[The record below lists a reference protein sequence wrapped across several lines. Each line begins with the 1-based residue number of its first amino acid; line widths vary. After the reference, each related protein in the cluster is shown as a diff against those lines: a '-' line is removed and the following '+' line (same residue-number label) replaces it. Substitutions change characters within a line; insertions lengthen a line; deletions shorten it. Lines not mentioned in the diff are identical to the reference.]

1 MNYRLVLPQLSLFLV
16 NRQMH
21 EEAYRVFY
29 SQTIC
34 LFPTHG
40 RFFHTKK
47 PLLLRLSTR
56 YRSALN
62 SMELRIGPGW
72 SAPPR
77 GQKITPELGLVE
89 CTSLRILRVFVECDP
104 SEQVFAGFRGRNATE
119 DTYKDFCLD
128 LLAGIY
134 DRVPSLAVV
143 ELDAYPAVKKNS
155 PMIMALQRQVRQY
168 GKVLHWG
175 PLRGW
180 TKGIDEPGL
189 IGLEQFMTNMD
200 ISDTIRLVGVQA

>member
-1 MNYRLVLPQLSLFLV
+1 MNYRLILPRLSLFLV
-16 NRQMH
+16 NHQMH

-29 SQTIC
+29 SQTVR

-56 YRSALN
+56 YRRSIN
-62 SMELRIGPGW
+62 SMELRLGPGW

-89 CTSLRILRVFVECDP
+89 CRNLKILRIFVECDP
-104 SEQVFAGFRGRNATE
+104 SEQVFAGFRGKNATE
-119 DTYKDFCLD
+119 DTYKNFCLD

-134 DRVPSLAVV
+134 ERVPSLEVM
-143 ELDAYPAVKKNS
+143 ELDAFPAVKRDS
-155 PMIMALQRQVRQY
+155 PMILALQWQARQH
-168 GKVLHWG
+168 GKTLVWG

-180 TKGIDEPGL
+180 ANPVDQPVL
-189 IGLEQFMTNMD
+189 GLEQLMVNMSLSASPRFVD
-200 ISDTIRLVGVQA
+200 VSA